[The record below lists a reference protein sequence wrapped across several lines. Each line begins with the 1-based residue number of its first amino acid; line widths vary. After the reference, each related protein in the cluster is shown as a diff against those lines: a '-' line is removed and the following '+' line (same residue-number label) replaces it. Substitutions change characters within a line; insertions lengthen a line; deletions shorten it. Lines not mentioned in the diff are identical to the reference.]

1 MSLKMLPIPPVPEET
16 ARVVRACFPHGTLV
30 VQLRDALGALY
41 SDEDFADLF
50 PTRGQPAEAPWRLA
64 LVTVLQF
71 VEGLPDRQAA
81 DAVRSRLD
89 WKYALSL
96 ELTDPG
102 FDHTVLSEFR
112 TRLVAGGAEE
122 RLLELVLEQA
132 RARGWLKTRGKQR
145 TDSTHVLAAVRALT
159 RLEGVGETLR
169 HGLNVLAEV
178 APEWLRAQ
186 VQPEWVERYAHRVEE
201 YRLPS
206 GKAEREQYANQVGAD
221 GWRLLDAL
229 DEAATPAWLRDLPAV
244 QTLRRVWAQQYHPRA
259 PRVARRSSGKHD
271 NSNDDDDTQTS
282 GQGGSPDEE
291 QDGGQDG
298 GQDGESDGR
307 WRAKEDLSPSNQLQ
321 HSPYDPDARYGKK
334 RETSWVGYKLHVTET
349 CDPDVPH
356 LIVPV
361 ATTPACVADAAE
373 LAPIH
378 EHLDA
383 HHLLP
388 GRQLVDAGYIDAEVL
403 SASQARFGVEVLGP
417 TRGNFRWQARQ
428 QTGFEGHHFTVDWQA
443 KQVICPQGH
452 ASRSWTPMQDR
463 RHVHTRDMIS
473 VAFSVHACRPC
484 PSRSQCTRSAYRTL
498 TLHPREQEQALRAA
512 RLREHTDDFKLAY
525 AQRAGVEGTHSQGVR
540 ICGLRRSRYIGQPK
554 THLQHILSAVAI
566 NLIRIKAWLDG
577 TPLAPTRQSSFARL
591 MAQAA

>member
-1 MSLKMLPIPPVPEET
+1 MSLKLLPIPPVPQET
-16 ARVVRACFPHGTLV
+16 ARIVRACFPHGTLV
-30 VQLRDALGALY
+30 VQLRDALGTLY
-41 SDEDFADLF
+41 GDEDFADLF

-122 RLLELVLEQA
+122 RLLDLVLEQA
-132 RARGWLKTRGKQR
+132 RARGWLKVRGKQR

-159 RLEGVGETLR
+159 RLECVGETLR
-169 HGLNVLAEV
+169 HALNVLAEV
-178 APEWLRAQ
+178 APDWLRAH

-206 GKAEREQYANQVGAD
+206 GKAERERYANEVGAD

-229 DEAATPAWLRDLPAV
+229 DAAATPSWLRELPAA
-244 QTLRRVWAQQYHPRA
+244 QTLRRVWAQQYHPRE
-259 PRVARRSSGKHD
+259 PRAARRPSSKQ
-271 NSNDDDDTQTS
+271 DDE
-282 GQGGSPDEE
+282 PD
-291 QDGGQDG
+291 GH
-298 GQDGESDGR
+298 
-307 WRAKEDLSPSNQLQ
+307 WRAKADLPPSNRLQ
-321 HSPYDPDARYGKK
+321 SSPYDPDARYGKK
-334 RETSWVGYKLHVTET
+334 RQTSWIGYKLHVTET
-349 CDPDVPH
+349 CEADAPH
-356 LIVPV
+356 LIVHV

-378 EHLDA
+378 EHLADR
-383 HHLLP
+383 HLLP
-388 GRQLVDAGYIDAEVL
+388 AHQLVDAGYVDAEVL
-403 SASQARFGVEVLGP
+403 AASQARFGVEIVGP
-417 TRGNFRWQARQ
+417 SRGNFRWQARE
-428 QTGFEGHHFTVDWQA
+428 QTGFQGHHFTVDWAA
-443 KQVICPQGH
+443 KRVICPQGH
-452 ASRSWTPMQDR
+452 SSRSWTPMQDR
-463 RHVHTRDMIS
+463 RHVHTRDMIT
-473 VAFSVHACRPC
+473 VAFSVHDCRPC
-484 PSRSQCTRSAYRTL
+484 PSRAQCTRSASRTL

-512 RLREHTDDFKLAY
+512 RLREQTEEFKLAY
-525 AQRAGVEGTHSQGVR
+525 AQRAGVEGTHSQAVR
-540 ICGLRRSRYIGQPK
+540 VCGLRRSRYIGQPK
-554 THLQHILSAVAI
+554 THLQHILGAVAI
-566 NLIRIKAWLDG
+566 NLLRISAWLNG

>member
-1 MSLKMLPIPPVPEET
+1 MSLKVLPIPPVPEET

-30 VQLRDALGALY
+30 VQVRDALGTLY

-50 PTRGQPAEAPWRLA
+50 PTHGQPAEAPWRLA

-112 TRLVAGGAEE
+112 TRLVAGRAEE
-122 RLLELVLEQA
+122 RLLDLVLEQG
-132 RARGWLKTRGKQR
+132 RARGWLKVRGKQR

-159 RLEGVGETLR
+159 RLECVGETLR
-169 HGLNVLAEV
+169 HALNVLAEV
-178 APEWLRAQ
+178 EPQWLRAHAP
-186 VQPEWVERYAHRVEE
+186 VEWVERYAHRVEE

-221 GWRLLDAL
+221 GWQLLDAL
-229 DEAATPAWLRDLPAV
+229 DAPATPAWLRELPAV
-244 QTLRRVWAQQYHPRA
+244 QTLRQVWAQQYHPRE
-259 PRVARRSSGKHD
+259 PRVTRRPSSASSSQNHGPGAA
-271 NSNDDDDTQTS
+271 T
-282 GQGGSPDEE
+282 DEE
-291 QDGGQDG
+291 QDSGSS
-298 GQDGESDGR
+298 GESNGH
-307 WRAKEDLSPSNQLQ
+307 WRAKAELAPSNQLQ
-321 HSPYDPDARYGKK
+321 NSPYDPDARYGKK
-334 RETSWVGYKLHVTET
+334 RETSWVGYKVHVTET
-349 CDPDVPH
+349 CDSAAPH
-356 LIVPV
+356 LIVHV
-361 ATTPACVADAAE
+361 ATTPACVADAAA

-378 EHLDA
+378 EHLADR
-383 HHLLP
+383 HLLP
-388 GRQLVDAGYIDAEVL
+388 ERQLVDAGYIDAEVL
-403 SASQARFGVEVLGP
+403 SASQARFGVDVLGP
-417 TRGNFRWQARQ
+417 ARGNFRWQARAR
-428 QTGFEGHHFTVDWQA
+428 TGFEGHHFAVDWQG

-473 VAFSVHACRPC
+473 VAFSVHDCRPC

-512 RLREHTDDFKLAY
+512 RIRERTDDFKRAY
-525 AQRAGVEGTHSQGVR
+525 ASRAGVEGTHSQAVR
-540 ICGLRRSRYIGQPK
+540 VCGLRRSRYIGRPK

-566 NLIRIKAWLDG
+566 NLIRIEAWLNG
-577 TPLAPTRQSSFARL
+577 TPLAPTRQSSFERL